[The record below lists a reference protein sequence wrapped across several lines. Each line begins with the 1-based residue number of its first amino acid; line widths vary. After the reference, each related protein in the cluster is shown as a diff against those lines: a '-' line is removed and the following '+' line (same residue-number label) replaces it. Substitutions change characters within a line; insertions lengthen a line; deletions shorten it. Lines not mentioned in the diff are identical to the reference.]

1 MLNNI
6 PHINNADPVLLSSI
20 SNENTRKNLTWG
32 LSVTYLPFRMKP
44 HKSDSIKLANSD
56 KKTTWNINA
65 GLTINT
71 FAFTSNKNFSKSL
84 SDGYTS
90 QLGYQIGLGG
100 IIPIKGRFSLKP
112 ELQLITRG
120 GAHDGVQGG
129 GKVHERLTYLSTPVL
144 MSIRVHK
151 LSLDFG
157 PSVGFQLSARL
168 KNDLGSAKDYFFN
181 ESFDFG
187 LNAGLGYDISPK
199 IHILTRYYLGIASVK
214 NLLYADQSNNKTE
227 VDYKNRTLQIGF
239 AYKLN

>member
-1 MLNNI
+1 
-6 PHINNADPVLLSSI
+6 
-20 SNENTRKNLTWG
+20 
-32 LSVTYLPFRMKP
+32 
-44 HKSDSIKLANSD
+44 
-56 KKTTWNINA
+56 
-65 GLTINT
+65 
-71 FAFTSNKNFSKSL
+71 
-84 SDGYTS
+84 
-90 QLGYQIGLGG
+90 LGYQIGLGG

-129 GKVHERLTYLSTPVL
+129 GKVHERLTYLSAPVL
-144 MSIRVHK
+144 MSVRVHK

-168 KNDLGSAKDYFFN
+168 KNDLGSAKAYFFN

-187 LNAGLGYDISPK
+187 LNTGLGYDITPK
-199 IHILTRYYLGIASVK
+199 INMLTRYYLGIASVK
-214 NLLYADQSNNKTE
+214 NLVYADQSNNKTE